1 MSADIA
7 AARGR
12 NELAEQCFKAM
23 EDGWENIVDML
34 NGHLEQLRAKI
45 EARKRTE
52 DVGAAKEKD
61 FCAQLQAADA
71 RIESLEVD
79 ACHFRAQVCNREGVR
94 IYIRYYTK
102 RYTQHFL
109 TPYTHV
115 CGAGAKDTVQLEYE
129 TRTIEN
135 TRYFLTPYTHVGGAG
150 AKGRSAFG
158 KRDLH
163 SRKYK

>member
-1 MSADIA
+1 
-7 AARGR
+7 
-12 NELAEQCFKAM
+12 
-23 EDGWENIVDML
+23 ML

-94 IYIRYYTK
+94 IYIR
-102 RYTQHFL
+102 
-109 TPYTHV
+109 
-115 CGAGAKDTVQLEYE
+115 
-129 TRTIEN
+129 
-135 TRYFLTPYTHVGGAG
+135 
-150 AKGRSAFG
+150 GRV
-158 KRDLH
+158 
-163 SRKYK
+163 